1 MKSILSA
8 VLACAVI
15 LLSSLSPV
23 HAKDREAAQTFKTFD
38 LYIPLSEEVQRAPEE
53 AVLKRIPA
61 LKGLADKFVYG
72 PSLGL
77 LTVVAQPEKMEA
89 IEKAVQ
95 SYMSRPQ
102 IVILYE
108 LRDDKG
114 TIISYPLIFQEGS
127 DYYIQNSGGRAVG
140 DKREFYHLVAA
151 KASLRQDGDLD
162 GMIQA
167 RLKSPNGGEN
177 TFSGQVRLKPDT
189 PIVVKL
195 AGPDNAE
202 VTLKAVLWRP

>member
-1 MKSILSA
+1 MKSFMST

-15 LLSSLSPV
+15 LLSSLAPAHS
-23 HAKDREAAQTFKTFD
+23 ADKQSGQTFKTFELD
-38 LYIPLSEEVQRAPEE
+38 ILPTEEARRAPEE

-61 LKGLADKFVYG
+61 LKGLADKLVYG

-77 LTVVAQPEKMEA
+77 LTVVAQPEKMGA

-95 SYMSRPQ
+95 TYMNRPQ
-102 IVILYE
+102 IAIMYE

-114 TIISYPLIFQEGS
+114 TIIGFPLMLQEGS
-127 DYYIQNSGGRAVG
+127 DYYSHNSGWRTVG
-140 DKREFYHLVAA
+140 DKNELYHLVAA
-151 KASLRQDGDLD
+151 KALLRQDGDLD
-162 GMIQA
+162 GTIQA

-177 TFSGQVRLKPDT
+177 TFSGQVRLKPET
-189 PIVVKL
+189 PTVVKL